1 MFAGKPD
8 YPSGDYGRIQQLD
21 ITHMTHISRPAL
33 NRRTLLRASGAALA
47 LPLLDAMSPV
57 FGQAVEPPRRMLA
70 VCTNLG
76 ILERHF
82 FPVEAGRNYSLT
94 PYLEA
99 IKEHRDQ
106 FTIVSGSSHGE
117 VTGGHAA
124 EVTFLT
130 AAPHPGTAS
139 FRNSISLDQFAAERL
154 GHLTRVPALPLVV
167 SKSGNQSLSFTS
179 SGVMLPAERSPAQV
193 FKALF
198 VAGDST
204 AVQKQVEQLRTG
216 RSILDTVADRAAALQ
231 KQVGSADRE
240 RLDQYFTSVREVER
254 RLLIAEEW
262 ERKPKPKV
270 DAPAPKDG
278 EYLLEKLGAMYDLA
292 HLAFATDSTRLITLF
307 IKLDGF
313 SEHIPGVS
321 SESHNLSHHVNR
333 EDKLRELKN
342 LELAEFQQ
350 LNSLLGKLRTNQEAG
365 VMLLDRTQVLYGS
378 NLGNGNNHD
387 TKNLPI
393 LLAGGGFK
401 HGQHLA
407 FDKTN
412 NEPLPNLFVT
422 MLQRLGIETDRFASS
437 NGTLKGLEMT

>member
-1 MFAGKPD
+1 
-8 YPSGDYGRIQQLD
+8 
-21 ITHMTHISRPAL
+21 MTHIAAPPLSR
-33 NRRTLLRASGAALA
+33 RHFLRASGAALA
-47 LPLLDAMSPV
+47 LPFLDAMRPAFAKS
-57 FGQAVEPPRRMLA
+57 AEAPRRLLA

-76 ILERHF
+76 VLERHF
-82 FPVEAGRNYSLT
+82 FPTETGRGFALT
-94 PYLEA
+94 PYLEPL
-99 IKEHRDQ
+99 KDFRDQ
-106 FTIVSGSSHGE
+106 FTVFSGTSHPD
-117 VTGGHAA
+117 VTGGHSA

-139 FRNSISLDQFAAERL
+139 FRNSISLDQFAAERI
-154 GHLTRVPALPLVV
+154 GHLTRVSALPLVV
-167 SKSGNQSLSFTS
+167 SKSGNQSLSFTG

-198 VAGDST
+198 VADDAA
-204 AVQKQVEQLRTG
+204 AVARQVEDLRTG
-216 RSILDTVADRAAALQ
+216 RSILDTVASRAAALQ
-231 KQVGSADRE
+231 KQLGAADRE

-270 DAPAPKDG
+270 DVPAPKDG

-321 SESHNLSHHVNR
+321 SESHNLSHHVGR

-350 LNSLLGKLRTNQEAG
+350 LKALLTKLQSSKEGDST
-365 VMLLDRTQVLYGS
+365 LLDRTQVLYGS

-387 TKNLPI
+387 TKNLPV

-407 FDKTN
+407 FDRTN
-412 NEPLPNLFVT
+412 NYPLPNLFVS
-422 MLQRLGIETDRFASS
+422 MLQRLGIEADKFASS
-437 NGTLKGLEMT
+437 KGTLKGLEMAG

>member
-1 MFAGKPD
+1 MP
-8 YPSGDYGRIQQLD
+8 
-21 ITHMTHISRPAL
+21 HIALPAL
-33 NRRTLLRASGAALA
+33 NRRTFLRASGAALA
-47 LPLLDAMSPV
+47 LPLLDAMRPA
-57 FGQAVEPPRRMLA
+57 FGQTVEAPRRMLA
-70 VCTNLG
+70 ICTNLG
-76 ILERHF
+76 VLERHF
-82 FPVEAGRNYSLT
+82 YPAETGRDYALT
-94 PYLEA
+94 PYIEA
-99 IKEHRDQ
+99 MKDFREQ
-106 FTIVSGSSHGE
+106 FTIVSGSSHPD
-117 VTGGHAA
+117 VTGGHSA
-124 EVTFLT
+124 EASFLT

-139 FRNSISLDQFAAERL
+139 FRNSISLDQFAAERI
-154 GHLTRVPALPLVV
+154 GHLTRVSTLPLVV
-167 SKSGNQSLSFTS
+167 SRAGNQSLSFTS

-198 VAGDST
+198 VAGDAA

-231 KQVGSADRE
+231 KQLGSADRE

-262 ERKPKPKV
+262 ERQPKPKV
-270 DAPAPKDG
+270 DAPVPTDG

-292 HLAFATDSTRLITLF
+292 HLALATDSTRLITLF

-313 SEHIPGVS
+313 SSHIPGVS
-321 SESHNLSHHVNR
+321 SESHNLSHHVGR

-350 LNSLLGKLRTNQEAG
+350 LNALLTRLRSTEEG
-365 VMLLDRTQVLYGS
+365 GSTLLDRTQVLYGS

-393 LLAGGGFK
+393 LLAGGGYQ

-407 FDKTN
+407 FDKTS

-422 MLQRLGIETDRFASS
+422 MLQRLGIETDKFASS
-437 NGTLKGLEMT
+437 KGTLKGLEMA